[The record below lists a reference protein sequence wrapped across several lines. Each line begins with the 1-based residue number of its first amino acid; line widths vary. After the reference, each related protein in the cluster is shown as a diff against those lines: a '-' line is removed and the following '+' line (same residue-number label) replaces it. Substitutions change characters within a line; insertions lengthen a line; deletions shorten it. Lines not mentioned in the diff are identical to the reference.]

1 MQLFLTRQLTAINKQ
16 NMHENGQAIKSSC
29 ILSILDKSIDL
40 TIEIQCVYSLVKIPK
55 DIITGDE
62 VHTFSVS
69 KPYTGTLKGEY
80 MQFLWKKL
88 HKDNIEVRVLLLTGG
103 ITVLNC
109 CEIQVEF
116 FQNLHFYRFHS
127 KLQNIK
133 FSEKL
138 NYKKI
143 FSFSILCYLNW
154 NIKMYLR
161 LVSGIIKGTLLSVKQ
176 FPVNNWSCYPKEKYF
191 NVWGI
196 YLRVSWIK

>member
-1 MQLFLTRQLTAINKQ
+1 MCVLTCNNSKRHHNWRRGTYVFRLQTLHWNSQRRLHAIP
-16 NMHENGQAIKSSC
+16 
-29 ILSILDKSIDL
+29 
-40 TIEIQCVYSLVKIPK
+40 V
-55 DIITGDE
+55 
-62 VHTFSVS
+62 
-69 KPYTGTLKGEY
+69 
-80 MQFLWKKL
+80 KKL

-109 CEIQVEF
+109 CEIQVKF
-116 FQNLHFYRFHS
+116 FQNLYFYRFHS

-133 FSEKL
+133 FSGKL
-138 NYKKI
+138 NYRKF
-143 FSFSILCYLNW
+143 FSLSVLCYLNW